1 MESPDRAFRL
11 RRIMVRKEA
20 LYQRFM
26 LVVAA
31 LLFVAGSVFA
41 PSATAGEATRST
53 GDIPQIVV
61 FDNEDFLGDHAH
73 IFGNM
78 RDLGKWSNS
87 ISSMIILSG
96 TWEFFDDEDFKGTKM
111 GSLGPGMY
119 PDVTAKGLKNNSIS
133 SIRLVSPA
141 AGPTAARPA
150 R

>member
-1 MESPDRAFRL
+1 MKGM
-11 RRIMVRKEA
+11 I
-20 LYQRFM
+20 

-31 LLFVAGSVFA
+31 LLFGSMVGFA
-41 PSATAGEATRST
+41 QPAIAGETIHPA
-53 GDIPQIVV
+53 GNLPQIVV
-61 FDNEDFLGDHAH
+61 YDNEEFLGDHTH

-78 RDLGKWSNS
+78 KDLGKWGNS

-111 GSLGPGMY
+111 GSFGPGMY
-119 PDVTAKGLKNNSIS
+119 PNVGAKGLKDNSIS

-141 AGPTAARPA
+141 NGSTAARPI

>member
-1 MESPDRAFRL
+1 M
-11 RRIMVRKEA
+11 K
-20 LYQRFM
+20 RFM

-31 LLFVAGSVFA
+31 LLFVAVAGFA
-41 PSATAGEATRST
+41 PSAIAGEATRSA

-61 FDNEDFLGDHAH
+61 FDNEDFLGDHTH

-78 RDLGKWSNS
+78 KDLGKWGNS

-96 TWEFFDDEDFKGTKM
+96 TWEFFDDEDFKGTNM

-119 PDVTAKGLKNNSIS
+119 PDVTAKGIKNNSIS

-141 AGPTAARPA
+141 SSSPAAGATR
-150 R
+150 